1 MEREEIKK
9 KVNDILVD
17 KLGVD
22 PSEVK
27 EDATFTGDLGGDS
40 LDCVE
45 VIMECEHEFGVTV
58 SDADAAQCTTV
69 KDIYDLVEKCVK

>member
-1 MEREEIKK
+1 MERTDIEK

-22 PSEVK
+22 YEDVK
-27 EDATFTGDLGGDS
+27 PEASFMDDLGGDS

-45 VIMECEHEFGVTV
+45 VLMEVEKEF
-58 SDADAAQCTTV
+58 SISIEDEEADKTKTV
-69 KDIYDLVEKCVK
+69 KDIYDLVERKAV

>member
-1 MEREEIKK
+1 MNRQEIEK

-27 EDATFTGDLGGDS
+27 EDATFTDDLGGDS
-40 LDCVE
+40 LDTVE
-45 VIMECEHEFGVTV
+45 VIIECESEFGVSV
-58 SDADAAQCTTV
+58 NDADAAKCSTV
-69 KDIYDLVEKCVK
+69 KDIYDLVEKLVN

>member
-1 MEREEIKK
+1 MERTDIEK

-22 PSEVK
+22 YEDVK
-27 EDATFTGDLGGDS
+27 PEASFMDDLGGDS

-45 VIMECEHEFGVTV
+45 VLMKVEKEF
-58 SDADAAQCTTV
+58 SISIEDEEADKTKTV
-69 KDIYDLVEKCVK
+69 KDIYDLVERKAV

>member
-1 MEREEIKK
+1 MSRQEIEQ
-9 KVNDILVD
+9 KVNEILVD

-40 LDCVE
+40 LDVVD
-45 VIMECEHEFGVTV
+45 VIIECEHEFGVSV
-58 SDADAAQCTTV
+58 NDAEAEKCVTV
-69 KDIYDLVEKCVK
+69 KDIYDLVERSV

>member
-1 MEREEIKK
+1 MNRQEIEK

-27 EDATFTGDLGGDS
+27 EEATFTGDLGGDS
-40 LDCVE
+40 LDTVE
-45 VIMECEHEFGVTV
+45 VIIECEHEFGVRV
-58 SDADAAQCTTV
+58 NDEDAAQCSTV
-69 KDIYDLVEKCVK
+69 KDIYDLVEKLVK